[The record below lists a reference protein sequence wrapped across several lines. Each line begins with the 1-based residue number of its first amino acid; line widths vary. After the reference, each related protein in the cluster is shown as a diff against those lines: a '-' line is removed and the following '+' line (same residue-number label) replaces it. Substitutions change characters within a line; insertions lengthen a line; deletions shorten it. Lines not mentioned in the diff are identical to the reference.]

1 LWVAEK
7 ITVILEVL
15 NMNDDMDTG
24 RQRYIVVFGKN
35 AVDLEEKLNNPNFV
49 PSGYKLV
56 QLAFN
61 SAQGEYLTILEN
73 EWR

>member
-1 LWVAEK
+1 MWAAEK
-7 ITVILEVL
+7 ITAILEVL
-15 NMNDDMDTG
+15 NMNDEMDTG

-56 QLAFN
+56 QLTFN
-61 SAQGEYLTILEN
+61 S
-73 EWR
+73 